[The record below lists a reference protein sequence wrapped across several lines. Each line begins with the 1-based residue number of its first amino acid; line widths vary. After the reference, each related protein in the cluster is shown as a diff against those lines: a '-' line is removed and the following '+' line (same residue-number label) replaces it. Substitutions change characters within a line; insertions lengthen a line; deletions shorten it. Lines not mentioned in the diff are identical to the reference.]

1 MIFSRYSGFTPVVTN
16 YQFKVWY
23 MYTRVVT
30 FFFSLFFMNQLIYA
44 QNIFDSSQ
52 CDSRLI
58 QYSWE
63 QKYGGITRKNTGGK
77 TLFKQSTDF
86 MFSAAEG
93 GDKDCA
99 EAYLLVVEHILTLP
113 ELNLRIRGNNE
124 EYLVN
129 KIKEKV
135 TDTSEMMADL
145 IANAPTV
152 NALWNEYQQYLVSKD
167 SLEAEYMELTTS
179 IVMSYCMSDY
189 GREDNSLDYDTYM
202 KDCASSWQ

>member
-1 MIFSRYSGFTPVVTN
+1 
-16 YQFKVWY
+16 

-99 EAYLLVVEHILTLP
+99 EAYLLVVEYILTMP

-124 EYLVN
+124 EYLVK
-129 KIKEKV
+129 KIKDKV
-135 TDTSEMMADL
+135 TVTSEMMSDL
-145 IANAPTV
+145 IVNAPTV
-152 NALWNEYQQYLVSKD
+152 NALWNEYQQYLVNKD
-167 SLEAEYMELTTS
+167 SLEAEYTELTTS
-179 IVMSYCMSDY
+179 IVMSYCVSNYLQEKDGSDY
-189 GREDNSLDYDTYM
+189 DSFM
-202 KDCASSWQ
+202 QDCASSWQ